1 MKVANKD
8 IPETLMSLL
17 IKHVRDHMGLHFRR
31 ENRHTL
37 QRGISTAAQE
47 FGFSDSKACIEWLV
61 SAPLTK
67 DQIEIL
73 AGHLTIGETYFFRE
87 KKSFEILEKQ
97 IFPKLISSRQKGE
110 RCLRIWSAACAT
122 GEEPYSI
129 AILLSKMIPN
139 LKEWNINILAT
150 DINTR
155 FLKKASKGVYS
166 KWSFRDTPPDFREKY
181 FTKTK
186 EHYHQ
191 IHPYIKELVNFSCLN
206 LVEDTYPSLLNNTNA
221 IDIIF
226 CRNVLMYFDA
236 DRVKNIVKH
245 LYRSL
250 IDGGW
255 LIVSPVETAHV
266 RNKQF
271 VVVNFPD
278 ATFYKKDIKE
288 SQRVEEFTVEMESNV
303 TFLAPIDST
312 SESLMEVAPTT
323 EFNNRDVRQEK
334 VSKEDLNQYEKTAEV
349 VSKSSGLYTEALAL
363 YEQGRYFEV
372 EEKLFEQVSHNQDN
386 SKAVILLAR
395 AYANQ
400 GKLTE
405 AIECCKRAITVDKLD
420 PGYYYLC
427 ATVLDE
433 QGQVAEAVKFLKKTL
448 YLDQDFVLAHFAMG
462 NLYRKQGK
470 PRESEKHYDNALQL
484 LSTYQMDDVPN
495 ESEGITA
502 GRLSEII
509 KTIN

>member
-1 MKVANKD
+1 
-8 IPETLMSLL
+8 MSLL

-37 QRGISTAAQE
+37 QRGISSATQE
-47 FGFSDSKACIEWLV
+47 FGFKDSKACIEWLV
-61 SAPLTK
+61 STPLTK

-87 KKSFEILEKQ
+87 KKSFDILEKQ
-97 IFPKLISSRQKGE
+97 VLPKLISSRQKGE
-110 RCLRIWSAACAT
+110 RSLRIWSAACAT

-129 AILLSKMIPN
+129 AIFLSKMIPN
-139 LKEWNINILAT
+139 FKEWNISILAT

-155 FLKKASKGVYS
+155 SLKKASIGIYRE
-166 KWSFRDTPPDFREKY
+166 WSFRDNSSDFKRNY
-181 FTKTK
+181 FTETK
-186 EHYHQ
+186 EGHYQ
-191 IHPYIKELVNFSCLN
+191 IHSNIKKLVNFTCLN

-221 IDIIF
+221 TDIIF
-226 CRNVLMYFDA
+226 CRNVLMYFDPES
-236 DRVKNIVKH
+236 VKTIVKYF
-245 LYRSL
+245 YRSL
-250 IDGGW
+250 TDGGW
-255 LIVSPVETAHV
+255 LIVSPVETAHI

-278 ATFYKKDIKE
+278 ATFYKKDINNP
-288 SQRVEEFTVEMESNV
+288 QRVEEFKTEMISPYQNEIESNV
-303 TFLAPIDST
+303 AFQALIDST
-312 SESLMEVAPTT
+312 SWPQLEVAPTE
-323 EFNNRDVRQEK
+323 EFNNSDVRQEK
-334 VSKEDLNQYEKTAEV
+334 LGKEDLNQYEKTEEV
-349 VSKSSGLYTEALAL
+349 VSASSGPYTEALAL
-363 YEQGRYFEV
+363 YEQGRYSEV
-372 EEKLFEQVSHNQDN
+372 EEKLLEQVSHNQDN
-386 SKAVILLAR
+386 SKTVILLAR

-405 AIECCKRAITVDKLD
+405 ALECGKRAIGVDKLN

-427 ATVLDE
+427 AMVLDE
-433 QGQVAEAVKFLKKTL
+433 QGQVADAVKFLKKTL

-470 PRESEKHYDNALQL
+470 LKESEKHYDNALQL
-484 LSTYQMDDVPN
+484 LSTYQMDDIPT

-509 KTIN
+509 KAIN